1 MTIPPIP
8 VENVCANQGEL
19 TCYLQAVI
27 KLHVQVKR
35 SHIAVKCGSR
45 CVVRTMLDY
54 LASHV
59 VGHFFVQKKV
69 SNNMSTIMKIMI
81 FHLYHH
87 FKLVSG
93 YIICYPIPCS
103 EMEYEQGITSVRTEY
118 YVSNSYYYVHVI
130 L

>member
-35 SHIAVKCGSR
+35 SHIAIKCGSR

-54 LASHV
+54 LASRV
-59 VGHFFVQKKV
+59 VGHFFVSKKSV
-69 SNNMSTIMKIMI
+69 QQHEYDNEDKDFPSLSS
-81 FHLYHH
+81 FQAGQWLYH
-87 FKLVSG
+87 LL
-93 YIICYPIPCS
+93 
-103 EMEYEQGITSVRTEY
+103 
-118 YVSNSYYYVHVI
+118 SNSM